1 MMYNIQ
7 CCKQKSEKSI
17 LITLLIIYIFSSPLI
32 AQKLEIFSG
41 LLHNND
47 VSLSKHSLNFSS
59 YYEGNIGQTIGIALD
74 SVMQDKLRW
83 RFTLQ
88 FDTYNGNLIID
99 DGGLGGYESI
109 EAHSKKSNLA
119 LGLYPFSF
127 EIKNKLH
134 INAGALVSYVVHEK
148 LTGKH
153 VKTIMGQSTTIN
165 LEDAI
170 QNYRKKLLVA
180 AQLRLAYDIKISKT
194 LVLLP
199 QYLFHLGLNG
209 EFKSL
214 LNAVT
219 FARHYFCVGVKFGM

>member
-1 MMYNIQ
+1 MKYPHYVFL
-7 CCKQKSEKSI
+7 CF
-17 LITLLIIYIFSSPLI
+17 IFTFASPLL
-32 AQKLEIFSG
+32 AQKVEIFSG

-47 VSLSKHSLNFSS
+47 VSLSKHSMGFSS
-59 YYEGNIGQTIGIALD
+59 YYEGNVGQTIGIAFD

-99 DGGLGGYESI
+99 DGGLGGNEYI
-109 EAHSKKSNLA
+109 KAHSKKSNLA

-134 INAGALVSYVVHEK
+134 INAGALVSYVFHEK
-148 LTGKH
+148 LSGKH
-153 VKTIMGQSTTIN
+153 VKTIMGQSKTIY

-170 QNYRKKLLVA
+170 QNYRRKLLVA
-180 AQLRLAYDIKISKT
+180 AQLRLAYDIKISKK
-194 LVLLP
+194 LVLTP

-214 LNAVT
+214 LNKVT
-219 FARHYFCVGVKFGM
+219 FVRHYYCVGVKFGM